1 MTSPQRTARIDRLR
15 LRAAGLDEDAGRRLA
30 QLVAQHLVPV
40 LSTAPGAAAL
50 ERLVVDVQQRPG
62 DSVDTTAQRV
72 AVGVA
77 DALRSRRDAAD
88 GVA

>member
-1 MTSPQRTARIDRLR
+1 MTSPQRTTRIDRLR

-40 LSTAPGAAAL
+40 LSGAPGTAAI

-62 DSVDTTAQRV
+62 DSVDTTAQRA

-77 DALRSRRDAAD
+77 DALRDAAD